1 MNFYGQDFI
10 ISPDV
15 LIPRPETEQ
24 LVDLVLSL
32 AGKPYL
38 PGMLP
43 SDRKLPK
50 SPTILDVGTGSGC
63 IAITLALKIPHAKI
77 FASDISEAAL
87 DIARQ
92 NRQKLIEFPLVSSQG
107 PLRIS
112 QQNSSHTPSQKPLQ
126 TSSKTSSNTPPASS
140 SSEANP
146 KNPTFLTSDL
156 LQNISFTPDLVVANL
171 PYVDRTWSWVDE
183 QALSNEPEIALYAEE
198 GGLALIKELIKQ
210 CRDRQISRL
219 ALEADPCQ
227 HAQITAFAE
236 RHNYQLER
244 VMGYALSLLRK

>member
-1 MNFYGQDFI
+1 MNFYGQDFF

-112 QQNSSHTPSQKPLQ
+112 QQN
-126 TSSKTSSNTPPASS
+126 SSKTSSNTPPASS

>member
-112 QQNSSHTPSQKPLQ
+112 QQNSSHNFLKNLL
-126 TSSKTSSNTPPASS
+126 KYPAC
-140 SSEANP
+140 
-146 KNPTFLTSDL
+146 FL
-156 LQNISFTPDLVVANL
+156 F
-171 PYVDRTWSWVDE
+171 
-183 QALSNEPEIALYAEE
+183 
-198 GGLALIKELIKQ
+198 
-210 CRDRQISRL
+210 
-219 ALEADPCQ
+219 
-227 HAQITAFAE
+227 
-236 RHNYQLER
+236 
-244 VMGYALSLLRK
+244 